1 MFCDYDEGVVGY
13 VEEGEGDD
21 GLATRVSEDNIA
33 DIVEDH
39 ILYIVQLQV
48 LWPFVQDD
56 NSIIVCIVEDNIL
69 QVLLP
74 LLHTLPSLPI
84 SSPPKTI
91 PHSLAVGKL
100 NYHRNYH
107 HNHHGHGLHN
117 NHCHLHFPKEFPLN
131 GNDELLNFLKIF
143 SSPTTGSHWDAERG
157 RGCPTWGGRFCGGGV
172 FWIFIGKFCR
182 GDLFRIFYWN
192 I

>member
-1 MFCDYDEGVVGY
+1 M
-13 VEEGEGDD
+13 
-21 GLATRVSEDNIA
+21 
-33 DIVEDH
+33 
-39 ILYIVQLQV
+39 
-48 LWPFVQDD
+48 
-56 NSIIVCIVEDNIL
+56 
-69 QVLLP
+69 P
-74 LLHTLPSLPI
+74 LLHTLPSLPV

-172 FWIFIGKFCR
+172 FWIFIVKFCKGPFSDFFIGIFEVPFFGFLFQFFGGR
-182 GDLFRIFYWN
+182 DLLVFLDRRFCYLRAYLRIWGEVFDVS

>member
-1 MFCDYDEGVVGY
+1 MCCLLCDYDEGVVGY
-13 VEEGEGDD
+13 VEGDD
-21 GLATRVSEDNIA
+21 GLATRVSKDNIA
-33 DIVEDH
+33 DIVEDY
-39 ILYIVQLQV
+39 ILYILQV

-56 NSIIVCIVEDNIL
+56 NSIIVGIVEDNIL

-74 LLHTLPSLPI
+74 FLHTLPSLPV

-157 RGCPTWGGRFCGGGV
+157 RGCPTWGGRFCGGGA